1 MAGSFPIDDYRADGG
16 FPWLRTVCHGCRRV
30 AQTHVEGP
38 DETIRVRT
46 LIVPGDGMV
55 VREVAPG
62 QLASA
67 PCPVC
72 ADAEESGWLSGFVP
86 PL

>member
-1 MAGSFPIDDYRADGG
+1 MSADSFDDYRADRG
-16 FPWLRTVCHGCRRV
+16 FPGLRTVCHGCRRV

-38 DETIRVRT
+38 DEAMRVRT

-55 VREVAPG
+55 IREVAPG

-72 ADAEESGWLSGFVP
+72 GAGEDSGWLQGFVP
-86 PL
+86 PV

>member
-1 MAGSFPIDDYRADGG
+1 MGGRFAIDDYRADGS
-16 FPWLRTVCHGCRRV
+16 FPGLRTVCHGCRRV
-30 AQTHVEGP
+30 AQTNVEGP
-38 DETIRVRT
+38 DETVHVRT
-46 LIVPGDGMV
+46 LIIPGDGMI

-62 QLASA
+62 QLASV

-72 ADAEESGWLSGFVP
+72 GDEEESGWLPGFVP